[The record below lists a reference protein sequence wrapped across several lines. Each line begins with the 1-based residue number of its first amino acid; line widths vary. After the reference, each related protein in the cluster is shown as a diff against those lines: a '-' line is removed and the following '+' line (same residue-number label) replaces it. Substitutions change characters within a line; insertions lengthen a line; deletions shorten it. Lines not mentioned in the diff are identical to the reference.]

1 MVADIFKKI
10 KIISI
15 TIDCKINKF
24 IEKYNVTFRQVKVL
38 RYIAKNEG
46 CSQKELEEYFHL
58 TAATLSGVISRLE
71 NNRLVSR
78 TPSTDKRKNKIV
90 ITHSGEKLLK
100 EVSIILKDID
110 ESILDSINLESLEML
125 NENLSIL
132 LGKVEDLEYDQNVV
146 KID

>member
-1 MVADIFKKI
+1 MVAEIFKKI

-46 CSQKELEEYFHL
+46 CSQRELEEYFHL

-71 NNRLVSR
+71 NNNLITRM
-78 TPSTDKRKNKIV
+78 PSSDKRRNQV
-90 ITHSGEKLLK
+90 LITTAGFNLLK
-100 EVSIILKDID
+100 EVSIVLKDID
-110 ESILDSINLESLEML
+110 QFILDSVDLDKLESL
-125 NENLSIL
+125 NQNLSEL
-132 LGKVEDLEYDQNVV
+132 LEKVEELEYDKN
-146 KID
+146 IS